1 MHGCQGFLA
10 RLHWVLLLKGKQM
23 TLDELISAIER
34 LQSIYD
40 RMEDED
46 QREAKQ
52 FVRWAIKHL
61 ADKAWSA
68 SL

>member
-1 MHGCQGFLA
+1 MGNHTCVHVGE
-10 RLHWVLLLKGKQM
+10 KM

-40 RMEDED
+40 RMDNED

-52 FVRWAIKHL
+52 YVRWAIKHL

>member
-1 MHGCQGFLA
+1 MGNDFSNYVAGE
-10 RLHWVLLLKGKQM
+10 KM

-40 RMEDED
+40 RMDNED

>member
-1 MHGCQGFLA
+1 MAHSACLYE
-10 RLHWVLLLKGKQM
+10 RPKM

-40 RMEDED
+40 RMDNED

-61 ADKAWSA
+61 ADKVWSA
-68 SL
+68 AL